1 MSEHDTLI
9 KGFEDRLPESLLEE
23 IKQNL
28 PPRCSTSKLKKILEK
43 VEEEHQYSVAVPGEC
58 VGIISA
64 ESIGEPGTQMTLNTF
79 HFAGVAEMNVTTGLP
94 RLIEVLDGRKT
105 ISTELQSIY
114 LIKPYSEGKGIR
126 IVAESMKELTLNNFL
141 KEIVVNITESELKI
155 MLDVEKMKK
164 LKLEMIELLSILKK
178 SVKGFA
184 FKQDSDNLIKV
195 TMSGK
200 DKDIIQLYK
209 MKEKLKKVYVHGI
222 KGIKQVLP
230 VQKDNEYMIV
240 AAGTNLKDVLQLP
253 MVDVTRSFSNNLYET
268 EKLFGIEAVRQLI
281 INELMKVIEEQGL
294 NVDIRHIMLV
304 ADAMCTSGKI
314 LGINRYGIVKE
325 KPSVLA
331 RASFET
337 PIKHIIHAG
346 LVGEKDPLNSV
357 IENVMLNQPVPI
369 GTGLPGLIIRAK
381 TKMR

>member
-1 MSEHDTLI
+1 MADELFKEYEGKLPGKLLDEI
-9 KGFEDRLPESLLEE
+9 KENLPEKCGKVRL
-23 IKQNL
+23 
-28 PPRCSTSKLKKILEK
+28 RKILEK
-43 VEEEHQYSVAVPGEC
+43 TFEEYMSSLAVPGEC

-105 ISTELQSIY
+105 ISTELMNIF
-114 LIKPYSEGKGIR
+114 LKKPYSEGQDIKKI
-126 IVAESMKELTLNNFL
+126 AESIKELTLEEFL
-141 KEIVVNITESELKI
+141 KEITVNITEAELKI
-155 MLDVEKMKK
+155 ILNEDKMD
-164 LKLEMIELLSILKK
+164 LLETTAARVTTTLKK
-178 SVKGFA
+178 SVKGFN
-184 FKQDSDNLIKV
+184 FEQKDNTTIKV

-209 MKEKLKKVYVHGI
+209 LKEKIKKVYIYGV
-222 KGIKQVLP
+222 KGISQVLP
-230 VQKDNEYMIV
+230 VKKDGEFMIV
-240 AAGTNLKDVLQLP
+240 AAGTNLSEIRKLEF
-253 MVDVTRSFSNNLYET
+253 VDITRTYTNNIYEI
-268 EKLFGIEAVRQLI
+268 EKLLGIEAARQII

-304 ADAMCTSGKI
+304 ADTMCMSGKI
-314 LGINRYGIVKE
+314 MGVNRYGIVKD

-337 PIKHIIHAG
+337 PIKHVINAG
-346 LVGEKDPLNSV
+346 LRGEEDPLNSV

-369 GTGLPGLIIRAK
+369 GTGLPGLVIEAK
-381 TKMR
+381 KK

>member
-1 MSEHDTLI
+1 MADHDEVFKEYKDT
-9 KGFEDRLPESLLEE
+9 LPESVIEE

-28 PPRCSTSKLKKILEK
+28 PEKCTKTRLKNILQK
-43 VEEEHQYSVAVPGEC
+43 VYEEYINCLAVPGEC

-105 ISTELQSIY
+105 ISTELMNIF
-114 LIKPYSEGKGIR
+114 LHKPWSEGKDIKK
-126 IVAESMKELTLNNFL
+126 ISESLKELTLNDFL
-141 KEIVVNITESELKI
+141 KEITVNITEAQLKI
-155 MLDVEKMKK
+155 ILDEDKMD
-164 LKLEMIELLSILKK
+164 LLDTNATTLTNNLKK
-178 SVKGFA
+178 AVKGFG
-184 FKQDSDNLIKV
+184 FEQKDTKTILV
-195 TMSGK
+195 TISGK

-209 MKEKLKKVYVHGI
+209 LKEKIKHVYIHGI
-222 KGIKQVLP
+222 KGITQVLP
-230 VQKDNEYMIV
+230 VKKDEEFVMI
-240 AAGTNLKDVLQLP
+240 AAGTNLKEVLKLEF
-253 MVDVTRSFSNNLYET
+253 VDETRTFTNNIYEV
-268 EKLFGIEAVRQLI
+268 EKYLGIEAARQLI

-304 ADAMCTSGKI
+304 ADAMCMSGKI
-314 LGINRYGIVKE
+314 MGMNRYGIVKD

-337 PIKHIIHAG
+337 PIKHIINAG
-346 LVGEKDPLNSV
+346 LTGESDPLNSV

-369 GTGLPGLIIRAK
+369 GTGLPGLIIEAK
-381 TKMR
+381 RKK